1 LLPFEQRFGQ
11 QEKVQGFL
19 QEHLLQSGKQ
29 QVSPPEQAMMTP
41 YRMRDKDGG
50 LPEPI

>member
-29 QVSPPEQAMMTP
+29 QEVSPPEQAMMTP
-41 YRMRDKDGG
+41 DRMRDKDG
-50 LPEPI
+50 IT